1 MVAKTAEESMN
12 LAVREIKDLPDYS
25 NNGEVCL
32 ICIHRNVTL
41 SLVWSYLQWVMTDAR
56 HDSMANAYHTTVP
69 CISGR

>member
-25 NNGEVCL
+25 NNGEVHL
-32 ICIHRNVTL
+32 MWIHRNATL

-56 HDSMANAYHTTVP
+56 HDSTANAYHTTVP
-69 CISGR
+69 CISGT